1 MKAGTVGALRRP
13 GAMGCPTPTRASE
26 GTPPRRRLGL
36 SGLILC
42 VLALAGLPAP
52 ATAQIGP
59 AGPSAP
65 VTPDVRIQRFLA
77 VGNLAF
83 PAVRRPSLTAG
94 ALWQLSLSPIRTV
107 MEDGMQ
113 VRRPPSWYL
122 HTLATG
128 GLSFDSDPSK
138 TDPAVGIGAFG
149 QVGVVRRIDPSMV
162 SSAGVALQ
170 AMLGP
175 RGIGPVLRVELLDNI
190 GIQLGWM
197 TFANNER
204 KDGLFLSIDALRCI
218 LEDLGLGPCLT
229 GE

>member
-1 MKAGTVGALRRP
+1 MTLP
-13 GAMGCPTPTRASE
+13 GASMLPWG
-26 GTPPRRRLGL
+26 GPRRRPPGL
-36 SGLILC
+36 LRLMLC
-42 VLALAGLPAP
+42 VLALTGLPTP
-52 ATAQIGP
+52 ATAQIDP

-65 VTPDVRIQRFLA
+65 TTPDVRIQRFLA

-107 MEDGMQ
+107 VEDGMQ

-138 TDPAVGIGAFG
+138 TDPSVGIGAFG
-149 QVGVVRRIDPSMV
+149 QVGLVRRIDPSMV
-162 SSAGVALQ
+162 SSAGLAVQ
-170 AMLGP
+170 GMLGP
-175 RGIGPVLRVELLDNI
+175 RGIGPVVRVELLDNI

-197 TFANNER
+197 AFANNER
-204 KDGLFLSIDALRCI
+204 KDGLFISIDALRCI

-229 GE
+229 GG